1 MKILPYIAA
10 LLWAFNASGQVYE
23 KADDAFAKSKAE
35 QLPVLLV
42 FSGSDWCNPCIRFQN
57 TILNDHA
64 FADFA
69 GKTLVILKADF
80 PQRKKL
86 SDELVKQNEALAEQ
100 YNPAGIFPRLVLLRP
115 DRTLISAVDYNNQ
128 TAQVF
133 IVELTKL
140 LEEAGMLKEYTRQEK
155 LMGSAFEFIV
165 TAPDNKAGSALLN
178 ECVEEVQRIEKLFTE
193 FNESSQTSLINRNAG
208 KEPVV
213 VDKEVYQLI
222 ERSLQLSKL
231 TAGAFDIS
239 CGLLKKL
246 YRFKREE
253 SKLPSTE
260 FINQTLLKT
269 GYQKIKLSAPDKVLL
284 TVEGM
289 HIGFGAIGKGY
300 AADKVK
306 SMLIA
311 KGVNCGVVNASGDL
325 TAWGTRPNGEPWK
338 TGIADPND
346 PSKILLWLPVN
357 GQSVATS
364 GNYIQ
369 YFEVN
374 GIRYSH
380 NIDPLT
386 GWPVKGIKSVT
397 VICPSAELADALATA
412 VTVMGPK
419 AGLHLINQLPQTH
432 CMVTDEN
439 DKLYCSNKL
448 KIEKANTVKT

>member
-1 MKILPYIAA
+1 MKILLYTIVLFYAVS
-10 LLWAFNASGQVYE
+10 ASCQAYE
-23 KADDAFAKSKAE
+23 KADDAFAKSKAQ

-64 FADFA
+64 FIDFA
-69 GKTLVILKADF
+69 EKSLVVLKADF

-86 SDELVKQNEALAEQ
+86 SKELVKQNEELAEQ
-100 YNPAGIFPRLVLLRP
+100 YNAGGIFPRLVLLRP
-115 DRTLISAVDYNNQ
+115 DRSLISAVDYTNQ
-128 TAQVF
+128 TALVF
-133 IVELTKL
+133 IMELTKL
-140 LEEAGMLKEYTRQEK
+140 LEEAGMLKEYSRHEK

-165 TAPDNKAGSALLN
+165 TAPGAKSGSMLLN
-178 ECVEEVQRIEKLFTE
+178 ECVAEVRRIEKLFTE
-193 FNESSQTSLINRNAG
+193 FNDDSQTSQINRNAG
-208 KEPVV
+208 KDFVT

-222 ERSLQLSKL
+222 ERSLHLSKL
-231 TAGAFDIS
+231 TGGAFDIS
-239 CGLLKKL
+239 AGVLKKL
-246 YRFKREE
+246 YRFKGEDH
-253 SKLPSTE
+253 SFPSVDV
-260 FINQTLLKT
+260 INQALTRT
-269 GYQKIKLSAPDKVLL
+269 GYKKIKLSPPDKVLL
-284 TVEGM
+284 AVEGM

-306 SMLIA
+306 ALLIA
-311 KGVNCGVVNASGDL
+311 KGVKCGVVNASGDL

-346 PSKILLWLPVN
+346 PSKIVLWLPVN

-364 GNYIQ
+364 GNYVQ
-369 YFEVN
+369 FFEVN

-386 GWPVKGIKSVT
+386 GLPVKGVKSVT

-419 AGLHLINQLPQTH
+419 AGLHLINQLPQAH

-439 DKLYCSNKL
+439 DKLYCSDKL
-448 KIEKANTVKT
+448 KIEQAA

>member
-10 LLWAFNASGQVYE
+10 LLWAFNASGQAFE
-23 KADDAFAKSKAE
+23 KADDAFAKSKA
-35 QLPVLLV
+35 QKLPVLIV

-57 TILNDHA
+57 TILIDHA

-69 GKTLVILKADF
+69 EKTLVILNADF

-86 SDELVKQNEALAEQ
+86 SNELVKQNDTLAEQ

-115 DRTLISAVDYNNQ
+115 DRSLISTIAYNNQ

-133 IVELTKL
+133 IVQLTKL
-140 LEEAGMLKEYTRQEK
+140 LEEAGMLKEYTRQER

-165 TAPDNKAGSALLN
+165 TAANQQSGSALLN

-193 FNESSQTSLINRNAG
+193 FNEGSQTSLINRNAG
-208 KEPVV
+208 KKPVV
-213 VDKEVYQLI
+213 VEKEVYQLI
-222 ERSLQLSKL
+222 ERSFHLSKL
-231 TAGAFDIS
+231 TGGAFDIS
-239 CGLLKKL
+239 SGLLKKL
-246 YRFKREE
+246 YFFKGGE
-253 SKLPSTE
+253 STLPSSD
-260 FINQTLLKT
+260 IIHQTLLRT

-284 TVEGM
+284 AVEGM

-306 SMLIA
+306 ALLIA

-325 TAWGTRPNGEPWK
+325 TAWGVRPNGEPWK

-374 GIRYSH
+374 GTRYSH

-386 GWPVKGIKSVT
+386 GLPVKGVKSVT

-419 AGLHLINQLPQTH
+419 AGLHLVNQLPQTH
-432 CMVTDEN
+432 CLVTDEN
-439 DKLYCSNKL
+439 DKLHCSKKL
-448 KIEKANTVKT
+448 KIEKAITV